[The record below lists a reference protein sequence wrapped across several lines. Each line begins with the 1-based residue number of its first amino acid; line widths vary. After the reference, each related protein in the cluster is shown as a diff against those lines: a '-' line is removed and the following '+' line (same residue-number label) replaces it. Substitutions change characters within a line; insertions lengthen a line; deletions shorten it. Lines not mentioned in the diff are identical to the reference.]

1 MMKKCFAL
9 LLAMALC
16 LAGTAG
22 AWAEAAPVLADDGWY
37 LETALDLAEKMG
49 SLADNE
55 AYVELFIGM
64 GQDTDGF
71 ADTMAQLNGLEP
83 DEVVTYAFREDA
95 LKTLAAAY
103 QMDEVSVKLAEPVM
117 EILARRMSSS
127 LGSLLNSYVGGDLW
141 LAISNTL
148 ALTETYIMPDDFAPC
163 ALFLL
168 YEGQETAVLVTFTQT
183 GEETITATACYVRA
197 DAVEDEVAQ
206 SYLELMW
213 ERTSDPSS
221 K

>member
-1 MMKKCFAL
+1 MMKKIL
-9 LLAMALC
+9 MVLLAMALC
-16 LAGTAG
+16 LGCTAG
-22 AWAEAAPVLADDGWY
+22 AWAEAAPVVAEDSWYLDTALELAD
-37 LETALDLAEKMG
+37 KMG

-71 ADTMAQLNGLEP
+71 ADTMAKLNGLEP
-83 DEVVTYAFREDA
+83 DEVITYAFREDA
-95 LKTLAAAY
+95 LQTLAAAY

-117 EILARRMSSS
+117 EMLARRMSNS
-127 LGSLLNSYVGGDLW
+127 LGSLLNSHVGGELW

-148 ALTETYIMPDDFAPC
+148 AYTETYLMPEDFAPC

-183 GEETITATACYVRA
+183 GAETITATATYVRA
-197 DAVEDEVAQ
+197 DAVEDEVAWE
-206 SYLELMW
+206 YLNLMW
-213 ERTSDPSS
+213 ERTSDLP
-221 K
+221 

>member
-1 MMKKCFAL
+1 MMKRCFAL
-9 LLAMALC
+9 LLVLALSLCAACAM
-16 LAGTAG
+16 
-22 AWAEAAPVLADDGWY
+22 AEAAPVPADDGWY

-49 SLADNE
+49 LLADNE

-71 ADTMAQLNGLEP
+71 ADLMAQLSGLEP

-117 EILARRMSSS
+117 EMLARRMSGS
-127 LGSLLNSYVGGDLW
+127 LGSLLNSHVGGDLW

-148 ALTETYIMPDDFAPC
+148 ALTETYIMPEDFAPC

-183 GEETITATACYVRA
+183 GVETITATASYVRA
-197 DAVEDEVAQ
+197 DAVEDEVAGE
-206 SYLELMW
+206 YLNLMW
-213 ERTSDPSS
+213 ECTSDPSS